1 MANKANFAKLDIFKR
16 HGVSSIDPK
25 EPLNK
30 YTAKEEKQQSVNT
43 VNGKAVLE
51 KWSIYVNPSY
61 KQTLKIY
68 ATRNNK
74 KEYSVINEAL
84 KEYIQNRQIKN

>member
-1 MANKANFAKLDIFKR
+1 MSNKANFAKLDIFKR
-16 HGVSSIDPK
+16 RGVSSVDPK

-30 YTAKEEKQQSVNT
+30 NTVKEEKRQSVKT

-51 KWSIYVNPSY
+51 KWSIYVNPLY
-61 KQTLKIY
+61 KRTLKIY

-84 KEYIQNRQIKN
+84 KEYIENHKIKD

>member
-1 MANKANFAKLDIFKR
+1 MATKADFAKLDIFKR
-16 HGVSSIDPK
+16 RGVSSVDPK

-30 YTAKEEKQQSVNT
+30 NTVKEAKRQTVNT
-43 VNGKAVLE
+43 ANGKAVLE

-61 KQTLKIY
+61 RRTLKIY

-74 KEYSVINEAL
+74 KEYSVVGEAL
-84 KEYIQNRQIKN
+84 KEYIEKHKIKD